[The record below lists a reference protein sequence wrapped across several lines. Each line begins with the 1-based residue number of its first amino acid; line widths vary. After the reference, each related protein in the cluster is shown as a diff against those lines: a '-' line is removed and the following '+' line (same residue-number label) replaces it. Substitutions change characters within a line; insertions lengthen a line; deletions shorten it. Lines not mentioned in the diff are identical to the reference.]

1 MVKISHASSPIRRPP
16 PAVTLEEEDEPYIE
30 PNELALNSFYND
42 TTTTPLHENYT
53 TEQRSLPINP
63 LIVEEEMN
71 EFDFANHDNHN
82 SFRRR
87 RGDGGIDTAN
97 ISHENEALIS
107 NTNYANSFTQHQQH
121 QHSQHFTS
129 NINTTHKSIS
139 KHLTWNR
146 LNATL
151 FIGQALLSIAT
162 TAPITLVPHFALSLA
177 GTNEDETWN
186 YSPYYNM
193 EILEV
198 YDENG
203 NRKRWIPFRVR
214 RSNGSN
220 NNNNN
225 EINSSSIFASHLT
238 AIVTLVTAMGKII
251 NGPLVDLAGARRLLL
266 VYGLCTGLALVG
278 LRCSNTP
285 GSAIACCALIEFFNS
300 INWPANIVI
309 LGAHYGTSRS
319 NTADSDGMFERGL
332 YVTSLACRCGSLL
345 IIPLSSLLIKWT
357 SLTWRGVAG
366 IASFAAFSAVVVFYI
381 YLTDSPGKRHDPQ
394 NPISEQVEKKKT
406 LYSNVPSQNAYHPTF
421 HSWTP
426 KEQTLSE
433 RASKFVKSVFV
444 TVLPSIRA
452 VLKSR
457 VFWAVAIAHAGAT
470 MVKSSERIL
479 GTYFRDTSYGV
490 VTESKAGAMTVFLSL
505 GMLMGLLVGGK
516 AFARAAEKEQGNNNI
531 QLEGGQGGGQSSL
544 IDAAQVGTKN
554 MIAFFYCLSIC
565 SCYIL
570 SFLAMPFVRKALHL
584 PVLVLI
590 LQALTTLFLGFG
602 IAVQYYHIPAIV
614 GATYGKNRGLYTAYT
629 DGVAALVSSIVWR
642 IVGGAVEEGNP
653 QGAGWSYG
661 WAGLALLLVFCGT
674 LMIKIVELYLVGG
687 GWHHNNIP
695 TSHESSKT
703 PDETQHLIDL
713 NTSWMD
719 EEIQTV
725 KPLRNPTREFNVLSS
740 SALDFIHHSPMRH
753 KYGRK
758 SLLATVESRDEDDT
772 TTVSGGGVEVD
783 LLGIDD
789 DGSVLFPSSTVG
801 HESYVGTHPISSSIA
816 HDIVSFKPTFDGE
829 DTDIRATSTF
839 SDVYEYNKGGGLKQS
854 GDDSFDL

>member
-1 MVKISHASSPIRRPP
+1 M
-16 PAVTLEEEDEPYIE
+16 LEEEDEPYIE

-71 EFDFANHDNHN
+71 GFDFANHDNHN
-82 SFRRR
+82 RFRRR
-87 RGDGGIDTAN
+87 RGDGIDNNTN
-97 ISHENEALIS
+97 ISFDNDALIS
-107 NTNYANSFTQHQQH
+107 NTNYYTNNTQQLQHQ

-129 NINTTHKSIS
+129 NNTIHKSSS

-220 NNNNN
+220 N

-238 AIVTLVTAMGKII
+238 AIVTLVTAMGKIM

-266 VYGLCTGLALVG
+266 VYSICTGLALIG
-278 LRCSNTP
+278 LRYSETP

-309 LGAHYGTSRS
+309 LGAHYGTSR
-319 NTADSDGMFERGL
+319 NHTADSDGMFERGL

-366 IASFAAFSAVVVFYI
+366 IASIAAFSAVAVFYI

-394 NPISEQVEKKKT
+394 NPISVQVEKKKT
-406 LYSNVPSQNAYHPTF
+406 VYSNVPSQNAYHPSF
-421 HSWTP
+421 HHWTP
-426 KEQTLSE
+426 KQQTISE

-479 GTYFRDTSYGV
+479 GTYFRDTSYGI

-531 QLEGGQGGGQSSL
+531 QLKGGQGGGQSSL

-687 GWHHNNIP
+687 GWHHDNIP

-719 EEIQTV
+719 DEIQTV
-725 KPLRNPTREFNVLSS
+725 TPLRNPTREFNVLSS
-740 SALDFIHHSPMRH
+740 SAMDFIHHSPMRQ

-758 SLLATVESRDEDDT
+758 SLLATVESRDEEED

-789 DGSVLFPSSTVG
+789 DGSLLIG
-801 HESYVGTHPISSSIA
+801 QTHPVSSSIA
-816 HDIVSFKPTFDGE
+816 NDLVSFQPTFDDE

-839 SDVYEYNKGGGLKQS
+839 SDANDSKYNKGGGFKQP
-854 GDDSFDL
+854 DDSFDL

>member
-1 MVKISHASSPIRRPP
+1 MGIPQNRVLFTVFHENSTYKM
-16 PAVTLEEEDEPYIE
+16 LEEEDEPYIE
-30 PNELALNSFYND
+30 PNDLALNQFYDD
-42 TTTTPLHENYT
+42 TTATPLHENYT

-71 EFDFANHDNHN
+71 GFDFANHDNHN
-82 SFRRR
+82 RFRRR
-87 RGDGGIDTAN
+87 RGDGGKDNNTN
-97 ISHENEALIS
+97 ISHENDALIS
-107 NTNYANSFTQHQQH
+107 NTYYTNNTQQH
-121 QHSQHFTS
+121 STS
-129 NINTTHKSIS
+129 HNNTHKSTS

-214 RSNGSN
+214 RSNGN
-220 NNNNN
+220 NNNSN
-225 EINSSSIFASHLT
+225 INSSSIFASHLT
-238 AIVTLVTAMGKII
+238 AIVTLVTAMGKFI

-266 VYGLCTGLALVG
+266 VYGICTGLALIG

-309 LGAHYGTSRS
+309 LGAHYGTSS
-319 NTADSDGMFERGL
+319 GGNNTADSDGMFERGL

-366 IASFAAFSAVVVFYI
+366 IASLAAFSAVVVFYI

-406 LYSNVPSQNAYHPTF
+406 LYSKVPSQNAYHPSF
-421 HSWTP
+421 HHWTP
-426 KEQTLSE
+426 KQQTISE
-433 RASKFVKSVFV
+433 RASKFGKSVFV

-516 AFARAAEKEQGNNNI
+516 AFARAAEKEQGYNNI

-590 LQALTTLFLGFG
+590 LQVLTTLFLGFG

-687 GWHHNNIP
+687 GWHHNSIP
-695 TSHESSKT
+695 TIHESSKT
-703 PDETQHLIDL
+703 PDETEHLIDL

-719 EEIQTV
+719 DEIQTV
-725 KPLRNPTREFNVLSS
+725 TPLRNPTREFNVLSS
-740 SALDFIHHSPMRH
+740 SAMDFIHHSPMRQ

-789 DGSVLFPSSTVG
+789 DGSLLIG
-801 HESYVGTHPISSSIA
+801 QTHPISSSIA
-816 HDIVSFKPTFDGE
+816 NDLVSFKPTFD
-829 DTDIRATSTF
+829 DDDKDIRATSTF
-839 SDVYEYNKGGGLKQS
+839 SDANDSKYNKGGGIMHPV
-854 GDDSFDL
+854 GDDSFNL

>member
-1 MVKISHASSPIRRPP
+1 M
-16 PAVTLEEEDEPYIE
+16 LEKEDEPYIE

-71 EFDFANHDNHN
+71 GFDFANHDIHN

-97 ISHENEALIS
+97 ISCENDALIS
-107 NTNYANSFTQHQQH
+107 NTNYHNNSFTQQQH
-121 QHSQHFTS
+121 HQHLQDFTS
-129 NINTTHKSIS
+129 NNTTTHKSKQ

-177 GTNEDETWN
+177 GSNEDETWN

-214 RSNGSN
+214 RSNGN

-238 AIVTLVTAMGKII
+238 AIVTLGTAMGKFI
-251 NGPLVDLAGARRLLL
+251 NGLLVDLAGARRLLL
-266 VYGLCTGLALVG
+266 VYGICTGLALIG
-278 LRCSNTP
+278 LRYSETP

-309 LGAHYGTSRS
+309 LGAHYGTSGGS
-319 NTADSDGMFERGL
+319 GNTADSDGMFERGL

-357 SLTWRGVAG
+357 SLTWRGVTG

-426 KEQTLSE
+426 KQQTISE
-433 RASKFVKSVFV
+433 RASKFVKSVFI

-516 AFARAAEKEQGNNNI
+516 AFARAAEKEEQGNNNI
-531 QLEGGQGGGQSSL
+531 DGGRGGQSSL

-590 LQALTTLFLGFG
+590 LQVITTLFLGFG

-674 LMIKIVELYLVGG
+674 LMIKVVELYLIGG
-687 GWHHNNIP
+687 GWHHNSIP
-695 TSHESSKT
+695 TIHESSKT
-703 PDETQHLIDL
+703 PDETEHLIDL

-725 KPLRNPTREFNVLSS
+725 KPLRNPTRELNVLSS

-758 SLLATVESRDEDDT
+758 SLLATVESRDEEED

-789 DGSVLFPSSTVG
+789 DGSLLIG
-801 HESYVGTHPISSSIA
+801 QTHPISSSIA
-816 HDIVSFKPTFDGE
+816 NDLVSFKPTFDDDE

-839 SDVYEYNKGGGLKQS
+839 SDI
-854 GDDSFDL
+854 